1 MVIRVINSCVLFT
14 CFSSLDIFFLETT
27 FLTSLT
33 LFFTTVEKVD
43 LNTLPNRANVI
54 ISKNFIMINISRES
68 EINLINILIDQ
79 DIISGKDLA
88 NIKKVST
95 EKQSSQLDAVFE
107 LKLTDEEKILDLL
120 VKEQSLSVVDLS
132 TMEVTD
138 EIKSVL
144 PSNYVNINFIAPML
158 IYRNSIN
165 YMKLRKFGRII
176 NIASTAGR
184 VGEAGYSGYC
194 ASKAGLI
201 ALSKVTAIEGAPH
214 NISCISISPTWVE
227 TPMMDN
233 AIVRHSKN
241 RKISK
246 SSAKKALKS
255 SNPQGRLVQPEEIAS
270 LIAFACGETC
280 PGLSNEDIQIN
291 AGAIW

>member
-1 MVIRVINSCVLFT
+1 MTQALM
-14 CFSSLDIFFLETT
+14 
-27 FLTSLT
+27 
-33 LFFTTVEKVD
+33 
-43 LNTLPNRANVI
+43 PG
-54 ISKNFIMINISRES
+54 M
-68 EINLINILIDQ
+68 
-79 DIISGKDLA
+79 
-88 NIKKVST
+88 IKK
-95 EKQSSQLDAVFE
+95 
-107 LKLTDEEKILDLL
+107 
-120 VKEQSLSVVDLS
+120 
-132 TMEVTD
+132 
-138 EIKSVL
+138 
-144 PSNYVNINFIAPML
+144 
-158 IYRNSIN
+158 
-165 YMKLRKFGRII
+165 KFGRII

-194 ASKAGLI
+194 ASKDGLI
-201 ALSKVTAIEGAPH
+201 ALSKVIAIEGAPD

-241 RKISK
+241 RNISK
-246 SSAKKALKS
+246 SNAKKALKS

>member
-1 MVIRVINSCVLFT
+1 MTNKIAIITGGLSGIGLASAKALIQQGHTVVIGSRRCNTKEASSVQN
-14 CFSSLDIFFLETT
+14 SLDKKVIFYQLDVSDQKSVASFTNQIEKEFGHAEILINAAGIYEEAQIVDGD
-27 FLTSLT
+27 TSHWHNQI
-33 LFFTTVEKVD
+33 D
-43 LNTLPNRANVI
+43 
-54 ISKNFIMINISRES
+54 
-68 EINLINILIDQ
+68 INLTGPFLMTQ
-79 DIISGKDLA
+79 ALMPGM
-88 NIKKVST
+88 IK
-95 EKQSSQLDAVFE
+95 Q
-107 LKLTDEEKILDLL
+107 
-120 VKEQSLSVVDLS
+120 
-132 TMEVTD
+132 
-138 EIKSVL
+138 
-144 PSNYVNINFIAPML
+144 
-158 IYRNSIN
+158 
-165 YMKLRKFGRII
+165 KFGRII

-201 ALSKVTAIEGAPH
+201 ALSKVTAIEGAPD

-241 RKISK
+241 RNISK
-246 SSAKKALKS
+246 SNAKKALKS

>member
-1 MVIRVINSCVLFT
+1 MKNRIAVITGGLSGIGLASAK
-14 CFSSLDIFFLETT
+14 E
-27 FLTSLT
+27 LTQIGHT
-33 LFFTTVEKVD
+33 
-43 LNTLPNRANVI
+43 VI
-54 ISKNFIMINISRES
+54 IGSRRCNTKQVSSIQNSLGEKAVFYQLDVSDKKSVASFTNKIEKEFGHAEILINAAGIYEEAQIVDGDTSHWHNQID
-68 EINLINILIDQ
+68 INLTGPFLMTQ
-79 DIISGKDLA
+79 ALMPGM
-88 NIKKVST
+88 IK
-95 EKQSSQLDAVFE
+95 Q
-107 LKLTDEEKILDLL
+107 
-120 VKEQSLSVVDLS
+120 
-132 TMEVTD
+132 
-138 EIKSVL
+138 
-144 PSNYVNINFIAPML
+144 
-158 IYRNSIN
+158 
-165 YMKLRKFGRII
+165 KFGRII

-201 ALSKVTAIEGAPH
+201 ALSKVTAIEGAPD

-270 LIAFACGETC
+270 LIAFACGEAC

>member
-1 MVIRVINSCVLFT
+1 MKNRIAVITGGLSGIGLASAK
-14 CFSSLDIFFLETT
+14 E
-27 FLTSLT
+27 LTQIGHT
-33 LFFTTVEKVD
+33 
-43 LNTLPNRANVI
+43 VI
-54 ISKNFIMINISRES
+54 IGSRRCNTKQVSSIQNSLGEKAVFHQLDVSDKKSVTSFTNQIEKEFGHAEILINAAGIYEEAQIIDDDTSHWHNQID
-68 EINLINILIDQ
+68 INLTGPFLMTQ
-79 DIISGKDLA
+79 ALMPGM
-88 NIKKVST
+88 IKK
-95 EKQSSQLDAVFE
+95 
-107 LKLTDEEKILDLL
+107 
-120 VKEQSLSVVDLS
+120 
-132 TMEVTD
+132 
-138 EIKSVL
+138 
-144 PSNYVNINFIAPML
+144 
-158 IYRNSIN
+158 
-165 YMKLRKFGRII
+165 KFGRII

-241 RKISK
+241 RNISK
-246 SSAKKALKS
+246 SNAKKALKS

-270 LIAFACGETC
+270 LIAFACGEAC